1 MIEVMTKCRVL
12 FLVGLMVAVGGC
24 GSDEPDEPFGCATEK
39 CIENVKKSAV
49 PCVNEKDID
58 IRLEAIREEF
68 RRYGGICFRC
78 ADYQRLYC
86 REMLDGLKK

>member
-24 GSDEPDEPFGCATEK
+24 EIQGIHPDDESYCAK
-39 CIENVKKSAV
+39 APCVDNIKISAV
-49 PCVNEKDID
+49 PCVNEED
-58 IRLEAIREEF
+58 IRIRLNIIHEQVKT
-68 RRYGGICFRC
+68 RKCFTC